1 MLLVRLIPL
10 AASLIVAAASVSF
23 LRKGAPAPPK
33 NKVLK
38 DPSKDGQFHK
48 RGKGAFPNVPD
59 QKYKITVKCVGE
71 RDALAKELNEVMAS
85 QKKLDVQC
93 KRDVNHLKNMNVLT
107 ERQIKKLKP
116 IVSDRKD
123 ESDLPP
129 MYRAQYTA
137 IMCGRV
143 HAGYFMNDQKARR
156 QIDGIC
162 AGNKSLADYRLL
174 SLGKNNMGQGDHT
187 GDASVN
193 WAGYYKA
200 KKKKLANFF
209 HGAED
214 AAASPECFQAQA
226 LQKQV
231 DSTRKAMKTKEAVC
245 KKKTAKL
252 RTKLVLKRKKEQALW
267 TQYHGHISKKG
278 PIKKKEAE
286 KVATKFC
293 VVVQAKSS
301 GLNCGKTKLAT
312 IKAYH
317 SSHCLP

>member
-10 AASLIVAAASVSF
+10 ASLIVAAASVSF

-38 DPSKDGQFHK
+38 DPSKDGRFHK
-48 RGKGAFPNVPD
+48 RGKGSYPNVPD
-59 QKYKITVKCVGE
+59 QKYKTTVKCTGE
-71 RDALAKELNEVMAS
+71 RDDLAKELNVLMAS

-93 KRDVNHLKNMNVLT
+93 VRDVSHLKNMNVLT
-107 ERQIKKLKP
+107 GQQIDRLKP

-137 IMCGRV
+137 IMCGKV

-156 QIDGIC
+156 EIDGIC
-162 AGNKSLADYRLL
+162 AGKKSIGDYKLL
-174 SLGKNNMGQGDHT
+174 SLGKNKLGNGDHT
-187 GDASVN
+187 GESSQN

-200 KKKKLANFF
+200 RKKKLANFF

-231 DSTRKAMKTKEAVC
+231 DSTRIGMKKKEAVC
-245 KKKTAKL
+245 KKETAKL
-252 RTKLVLKRKKEQALW
+252 RTKLVSQRKKEQALW

-293 VVVQAKSS
+293 VVVKAKSS
-301 GLNCGKTKLAT
+301 GLNCGKNKLAA

-317 SSHCLP
+317 SSHCIP

>member
-1 MLLVRLIPL
+1 MLLVRLIL
-10 AASLIVAAASVSF
+10 LASLIVAAASVSY

-38 DPSKDGQFHK
+38 DPSKDGKFHK
-48 RGKGAFPNVPD
+48 RGKGSFPNVPD
-59 QKYKITVKCVGE
+59 QKYKITVKCTGE
-71 RDALAKELNEVMAS
+71 RDDLAKELNVVMAS
-85 QKKLDVQC
+85 DKKLDVQC
-93 KRDVNHLKNMNVLT
+93 KRDVDHLKNMNVLT
-107 ERQIKKLKP
+107 GQQIKRLKP
-116 IVSDRKD
+116 IVADRND

-137 IMCGRV
+137 IMCGKI
-143 HAGYFMNDQKARR
+143 HAGYFMNDKKAKL

-162 AGNKSLADYRLL
+162 AGNKSLSDYKLL
-174 SLGKNNMGQGDHT
+174 SVGSNKMGHGDHV
-187 GDASVN
+187 GDSPQN
-193 WAGYYKA
+193 WAGMYKA

-245 KKKTAKL
+245 KKETTKL
-252 RTKLVLKRKKEQALW
+252 RTKLVLQRKKEQALW
-267 TQYHGHISKKG
+267 TKYHGHISKKG

-301 GLNCGKTKLAT
+301 GLNCGKNKLAT

-317 SSHCLP
+317 SSHCIP